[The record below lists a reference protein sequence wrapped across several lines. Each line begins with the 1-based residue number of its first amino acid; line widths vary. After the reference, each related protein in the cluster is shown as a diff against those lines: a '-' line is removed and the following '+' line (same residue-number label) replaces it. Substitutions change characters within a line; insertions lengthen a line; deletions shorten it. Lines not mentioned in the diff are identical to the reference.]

1 MAVMRVSPVVLVWDS
16 KPLRTFG
23 LWYNQVVMG
32 MSHFF
37 STAMGPFTC
46 LYFAAGFIAGI
57 DSMVNG
63 VITWLYRE
71 LPLIL
76 LFRGW
81 VQSSARSQLGYRHAA
96 QLSINR
102 SDVCGLN

>member
-1 MAVMRVSPVVLVWDS
+1 MAVMRVSPVVLVWVS

-23 LWYNQVVMG
+23 LWCNQVVMG
-32 MSHFF
+32 VSHFF
-37 STAMGPFTC
+37 STAMGPFTYQ
-46 LYFAAGFIAGI
+46 YFAAGFIAGI

-63 VITWLYRE
+63 VITSLYRE

-76 LFRGW
+76 LFRCW
-81 VQSSARSQLGYRHAA
+81 VQSSGSSQLGYGQAA
-96 QLSINR
+96 QLSINV